1 MTILAGFA
9 AMTVGLS
16 LGLLGGGGS
25 ILTVPILVY
34 LLGLNPKTAIPISLI
49 IVGLGA
55 LVGGARHYFKGNVRV
70 REAVAFFPTAMV
82 GAWVGARLA
91 LHLSSVIQMVIFGTM
106 TIMAAFSMLRKQ
118 REVVSD
124 QQLRL
129 LPLIA
134 SGLGVGLLT
143 GIVGVGGGFMIV
155 PALIFF
161 ARMPIKYAIGTS
173 LVIIALNSFAGFL
186 GYLGQV
192 AIPWGFTAL
201 FSSLVVVGILVGIQ
215 ISERLNPQQLKS
227 SFAVMLLL
235 VGVFVLYKNFALI

>member
-9 AMTVGLS
+9 ALAVGLS

-34 LLGLNPKTAIPISLI
+34 LLGIDPKTAIPISLI

-70 REAVAFFPTAMV
+70 RETIAFFPSAMV

-91 LHLSSVIQMVIFGTM
+91 IHLSSVVQMVIFGSM
-106 TIMAAFSMLRKQ
+106 TILAAFSMLKKQ
-118 REVVSD
+118 KDVTSD
-124 QQLRL
+124 HQVRL
-129 LPLIA
+129 FPLFS

-161 ARMPIKYAIGTS
+161 ASMPITYAIGTS

-186 GYLGQV
+186 GYLGLV
-192 AIPWGFTAL
+192 TIPWGFTAL
-201 FSSLVVVGILVGIQ
+201 FSSLVMVGILVGIKT
-215 ISERLNPQQLKS
+215 SERLNPQQLKTA
-227 SFAVMLLL
+227 FAVMLLL
-235 VGVFVLYKNFALI
+235 VGIFVLYKNFALI